1 VDKET
6 KSFEDT
12 VKTFFDKRNVLDLL
26 FNGILFTRKDDE
38 LKKVVLRPHQ
48 IRAVRKI
55 VQRAED
61 SARKRG
67 LIWHTQGSGKTYT
80 MIAAAR
86 LILQNPAFSNPTV
99 IMLVDRNELEAQL
112 FGNLKSVGFE
122 IDEDRVAQSKKH
134 LEELLRKDTRGLIVS
149 TIQKFEGM
157 PANINTRDN
166 VFVLIDEAHRTT
178 MGIWATT
185 LWQLCP
191 TPRTS
196 VSLARPLTKRPME
209 RVRSKSLV
217 LTIRRATWTNTA

>member
-1 VDKET
+1 
-6 KSFEDT
+6 
-12 VKTFFDKRNVLDLL
+12 VKKL
-26 FNGILFTRKDDE
+26 
-38 LKKVVLRPHQ
+38 
-48 IRAVRKI
+48 

-61 SARKRG
+61 TTRKRG

-122 IDEDRVAQSKKH
+122 IDEDRIAQSKKH
-134 LEELLRKDTRGLIVS
+134 LKELLQKDARGLIVS

-166 VFVLIDEAHRTT
+166 IFVLVDEAHRTT
-178 MGIWATT
+178 TGDLGNYLMSALPNATYFGFTGKAELLYT
-185 LWQLCP
+185 LFFYSLFSAPFFNGGNSIFQL
-191 TPRTS
+191 
-196 VSLARPLTKRPME
+196 AAKGNIIPL
-209 RVRSKSLV
+209 KSL
-217 LTIRRATWTNTA
+217 LETCHM